1 MKKSLTKL
9 EPVDNEP
16 VTIES
21 SVPDALKGKVIFVT
35 PTKESTTMLGIIP
48 GVTYGSTIYL
58 DRILEGFDDTLIEN
72 LRNGISKLSDETDDA
87 KKVKEA
93 GTEILEILDRY
104 KSPDKDVSAK
114 DVKTINGALE
124 RLTNQTASS
133 YIPTSIITKLK
144 RIQSN
149 AWDKTMSDARALA
162 NKGQTVVF
170 DLNGA
175 AATGKIDL
183 ALTSATSDL
192 GPLGYNYGKAIAS
205 IKGKSYD
212 ITGKSII
219 DILNGVVDLDFTIPE
234 IIREKLLANINEAGK
249 KELATLQILVNGLP
263 KAILDQVLASQSLT
277 MEQVDKAMAARKSK
291 LATIFDMD
299 DLVVDKANP
308 TVVQYVVDKATGK
321 PKFKGDGLKQGVV
334 IGNDGLR
341 VRIAEFVPGLSF
353 EDLEESENVVTFTA
367 KEVPY
372 SILPLKPQTP
382 TQVDPDV
389 NSQSDAMMNDPVSDP
404 GTSMNN
410 LKTDL
415 ESTKDVSAAD
425 ALASFKKNQKCKN
438 KKGK

>member
-1 MKKSLTKL
+1 
-9 EPVDNEP
+9 
-16 VTIES
+16 
-21 SVPDALKGKVIFVT
+21 
-35 PTKESTTMLGIIP
+35 MLGIIP

-72 LRNGISKLSDETDDA
+72 LINGISKLSEETDDA
-87 KKVKEA
+87 NKVKDA
-93 GTEILEILDRY
+93 GTELLDILDRY
-104 KSPDKDVSAK
+104 RSPAKDVTAK
-114 DVKTINGALE
+114 DVKTVNGALE

-234 IIREKLLANINEAGK
+234 IIREKLLANINEASK

-277 MEQVDKAMAARKSK
+277 MEQVDKAMTARKSK

-353 EDLEESENVVTFTA
+353 EDLEESENVVT
-367 KEVPY
+367 
-372 SILPLKPQTP
+372 
-382 TQVDPDV
+382 
-389 NSQSDAMMNDPVSDP
+389 
-404 GTSMNN
+404 
-410 LKTDL
+410 
-415 ESTKDVSAAD
+415 
-425 ALASFKKNQKCKN
+425 
-438 KKGK
+438 